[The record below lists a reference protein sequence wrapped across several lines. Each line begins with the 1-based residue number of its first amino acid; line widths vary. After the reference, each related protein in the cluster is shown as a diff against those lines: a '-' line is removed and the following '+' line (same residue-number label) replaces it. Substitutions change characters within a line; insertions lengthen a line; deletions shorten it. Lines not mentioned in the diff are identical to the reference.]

1 LIATPHANYGHILCL
16 ATILLERCGS
26 GNHSSCS
33 TLSLLTQNNMTGNLV
48 IRNWQLIAVVLMISG
63 CSATGGGGASVAPQP
78 VSAQAAAQSESA
90 ALNGGLVK
98 RAGITLS
105 PFDQAKAL
113 QAEQYALTAAPAGE
127 AVNWQGEGARG
138 SVTAAS
144 PYQVGDQNCRQYT
157 QRVVAD
163 GREFVGRGAACRE
176 AAGSWSLLD

>member
-1 LIATPHANYGHILCL
+1 MIATPHANYGHILCL
-16 ATILLERCGS
+16 ATILRERCGS
-26 GNHSSCS
+26 GNHSFCS
-33 TLSLLTQNNMTGNLV
+33 TLSLMTQNNMTGKLV

-63 CSATGGGGASVAPQP
+63 CSATGGGGAAVAPQP
-78 VSAQAAAQSESA
+78 VAAQAAAQSA
-90 ALNGGLVK
+90 ALSGGLVQ

-113 QAEQYALTAAPAGE
+113 QAEQYALAAAPAGE

-157 QRVVAD
+157 QRIVAD